1 MQKVLQP
8 YNKGTIAQKIN
19 ALVDL
24 HLFKNKNYRVIVKND
39 KNRLEKEKKNL
50 EEKIKKLFISKKF
63 LNTSYFQDKFEKKWR
78 RMFRFS
84 KYILIKKKIKKIIL
98 PYKFYF
104 KKDKNN
110 LKKKLINSLNYK
122 IILKTKNLNNKPVLN
137 EKVPKNFNFK
147 ADNQKNYDIAF
158 KNEFFHQYYHGIQ
171 QNKTN
176 WKAKSELK
184 SFIKSLQFFRVEHQ
198 GLEKIN
204 SATSF
209 DYRNE
214 KLDEL
219 KNIVNIE
226 EEIIFKIL
234 NFKIENQNLEK
245 IAQSTNFDSNSMLQD
260 LQKRTRPSR
269 VKSHKNFNYKPKQR
283 A

>member
-104 KKDKNN
+104 KKDK
-110 LKKKLINSLNYK
+110 
-122 IILKTKNLNNKPVLN
+122 
-137 EKVPKNFNFK
+137 
-147 ADNQKNYDIAF
+147 
-158 KNEFFHQYYHGIQ
+158 
-171 QNKTN
+171 
-176 WKAKSELK
+176 
-184 SFIKSLQFFRVEHQ
+184 
-198 GLEKIN
+198 
-204 SATSF
+204 
-209 DYRNE
+209 
-214 KLDEL
+214 
-219 KNIVNIE
+219 
-226 EEIIFKIL
+226 
-234 NFKIENQNLEK
+234 
-245 IAQSTNFDSNSMLQD
+245 
-260 LQKRTRPSR
+260 
-269 VKSHKNFNYKPKQR
+269 
-283 A
+283 